1 MLIRSIPLSWSNIF
15 GLFVCVFGC
24 MLSPGRSNNERGRA
38 FSIGD
43 RSQFDQSTVTQI
55 FRSTKC
61 LEGDGS
67 YSSFPHAH
75 AGETNVPHAL
85 NDETIVEQLKPY
97 SNFNLDFLRMR
108 CVIFLYNVFCVSI
121 VFFCLDALKWTEIM
135 FVTMMIKDRRLCNLS
150 HLNYQLAD

>member
-1 MLIRSIPLSWSNIF
+1 
-15 GLFVCVFGC
+15 
-24 MLSPGRSNNERGRA
+24 MLSLEDPTMREGEPSVLE
-38 FSIGD
+38 I

-85 NDETIVEQLKPY
+85 NDGKIVEQLKPY
-97 SNFNLDFLRMR
+97 SIVLKFQARFSSKTTSSVLFVRNLCD
-108 CVIFLYNVFCVSI
+108 VS
-121 VFFCLDALKWTEIM
+121 LEP
-135 FVTMMIKDRRLCNLS
+135 
-150 HLNYQLAD
+150 

>member
-1 MLIRSIPLSWSNIF
+1 
-15 GLFVCVFGC
+15 

-67 YSSFPHAH
+67 YSSFPHAY

-97 SNFNLDFLRMR
+97 SNFKLDFLRMR
-108 CVIFLYNVFCVSI
+108 CVIFL
-121 VFFCLDALKWTEIM
+121 
-135 FVTMMIKDRRLCNLS
+135 
-150 HLNYQLAD
+150 

>member
-1 MLIRSIPLSWSNIF
+1 
-15 GLFVCVFGC
+15 

-43 RSQFDQSTVTQI
+43 RSQFGQSTVTQI

-97 SNFNLDFLRMR
+97 SIVLKFQAGFSQNEMCYLSLECVLCIHSVFLLR
-108 CVIFLYNVFCVSI
+108 CTKVNRDYVCDYDDQGQKTL
-121 VFFCLDALKWTEIM
+121 
-135 FVTMMIKDRRLCNLS
+135 
-150 HLNYQLAD
+150 